1 MSMSSEI
8 AGVIEEADDINNY
21 QNNSKVPLSTIN
33 SNNNNISNHDITLY
47 QRMISACT
55 GSLLTSLVVTPFD
68 VVRIRL
74 QQQQLLFPAHLQKG
88 DQCCR
93 VPFWEEPS
101 AAKLNCADSSVD
113 NSSQK
118 NTINSLTNKKTSD
131 FIKSSSAPSVSAS
144 STTSTATPTTMTN
157 EFCISNSCV
166 KESKLTGTFNGLV
179 KISQNEGFPTLYRGL
194 SLTLLMAIPS
204 NIVYFSGYE
213 YLRDASFLN
222 DYKVINPLLCGS
234 IARIIAATSVAP
246 LELLKTR
253 LQAVPSNS
261 PIHSSQLFK
270 MVLNNAK
277 SEINKNG
284 ILTIFKGLQL
294 TLWRDVPFSGI
305 YWSCYEFFSK
315 NFLLNFEYFKN
326 NTLPQQQK
334 TQDPLSSSNLKVF
347 LNSFISGSLSGLAAA
362 LATNPF
368 DVGKTRLQVTNNLKD
383 LHSSSSSTPTPL
395 SSSSS
400 SSSVSSINS
409 KSKKKLSMFRFMYDI
424 FRNEG
429 FMALYSGIVPRCLK
443 IAPSCA
449 IMIST
454 YEVSKI
460 IFSQSSHQ
468 HL

>member
-8 AGVIEEADDINNY
+8 AGVIEESDDLNNSDFKKIIQNSSNNSNTNINN
-21 QNNSKVPLSTIN
+21 N
-33 SNNNNISNHDITLY
+33 DITLY

-74 QQQQLLFPAHLQKG
+74 QQQQLLFPNHLQKG

-101 AAKLNCADSSVD
+101 TAKLNCSDPSSSINQ
-113 NSSQK
+113 NSQNN

-131 FIKSSSAPSVSAS
+131 FIKSSSS
-144 STTSTATPTTMTN
+144 SSSSSTATTVTN

-213 YLRDASFLN
+213 YLRDTSFLK
-222 DYKVINPLLCGS
+222 DYKILNPLLCGS

-253 LQAVPSNS
+253 LQAVPSDS
-261 PIHSSQLFK
+261 KIHSSQLFK

-315 NFLLNFEYFKN
+315 NFLLKFDYFKN
-326 NTLPQQQK
+326 NNNNNLQLKNENNQ
-334 TQDPLSSSNLKVF
+334 LSFSSTNLKVF

-383 LHSSSSSTPTPL
+383 LNSNSTSSIKSSSASS
-395 SSSSS
+395 
-400 SSSVSSINS
+400 SSINS
-409 KSKKKLSMFRFMYDI
+409 QSTNKLSMFRFMYDI
-424 FRNEG
+424 FKNEG

-468 HL
+468 HI